1 MACFVITNRSC
12 SICNQSQLRITPAT
26 LIFAGPQEEKRS
38 ARAFEKLAGK
48 IEPGMMAKHF
58 MRPEDN
64 VIRTTDL
71 PEREQTYRGADPAN
85 MDYKAMSLYVY
96 TPLYISQNCV
106 HSAVALKHWKSH
118 SSTPCCGYC

>member
-1 MACFVITNRSC
+1 M
-12 SICNQSQLRITPAT
+12 PAT
-26 LIFAGPQEEKRS
+26 VICAGPQEEKRS

-71 PEREQTYRGADPAN
+71 PEREQTYRGPDPAN

-96 TPLYISQNCV
+96 TPLCISQKCIQSVVTIN
-106 HSAVALKHWKSH
+106 HWNSH
-118 SSTPCCGYC
+118 STSPCCNY

>member
-1 MACFVITNRSC
+1 MCIVLSC
-12 SICNQSQLRITPAT
+12 SIYNQSQPCRTPAT

-64 VIRTTDL
+64 VIGTTDL

-85 MDYKAMSLYVY
+85 MDYKAMSSYVC
-96 TPLYISQNCV
+96 TTLSSSQNCV
-106 HSAVALKHWKSH
+106 HSAVTIKQKEL
-118 SSTPCCGYC
+118 T